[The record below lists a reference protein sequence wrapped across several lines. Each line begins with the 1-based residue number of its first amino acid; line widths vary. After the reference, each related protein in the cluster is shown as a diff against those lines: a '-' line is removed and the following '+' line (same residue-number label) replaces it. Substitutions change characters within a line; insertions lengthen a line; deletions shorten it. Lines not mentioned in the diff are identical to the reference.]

1 MEKLYAAPL
10 EGLTGF
16 VWRIAHRQVFGGAD
30 RYFTPFISPN
40 ANCSFQTREKRD
52 ITQNEENLIPQIITN
67 NEEYFIWAAREFA
80 ELGYDEVNFNLGC
93 PSGTVVSKG
102 KGSGALRDLD
112 KLDRMLDGIFEA
124 LPDMKISLKTRI
136 GIESSNEWPAILQV
150 YKRYPVSDLIIHP
163 RTRRQ
168 MYKGEA
174 DRELFLDVLGSCPE
188 LPLVYNGDVWS
199 SDDEAFEYGCG
210 VMTGRGLLQHPSML
224 REVRGGEAAS
234 REELSIFHDLLIDG
248 YRTYM
253 PGELPLIKR
262 MKEFWFYFS
271 NSFEVSDK
279 EIKRL
284 YKSKNYAEYAS
295 AAEAIIRG
303 CDLK

>member
-30 RYFTPFISPN
+30 KYFTPFISPN

-52 ITQNEENLIPQIITN
+52 ITQNESNLVPQVITN

-80 ELGYDEVNFNLGC
+80 QLGYDEVNFNLGC

-136 GIESSNEWPAILQV
+136 GIESPDEWPAILEV
-150 YKRYPVSDLIIHP
+150 YKRYPMSDLIIHP
-163 RTRRQ
+163 RTRRE

-174 DRELFLDVLGSCPE
+174 RRELFKAVMADCPD
-188 LPLVYNGDVWS
+188 LPLVYNGDVWTP
-199 SDDEAFEYGCG
+199 DDEAFGYGCG
-210 VMTGRGLLQHPSML
+210 VMTGRGLLQHPAML
-224 REVRGGEAAS
+224 REVRGGATAS
-234 REELSIFHDLLIDG
+234 RDELSKFHDLLIEG
-248 YRTYM
+248 YKTYM
-253 PGELPLIKR
+253 PGEVPLIKR

-271 NSFEVSDK
+271 QSFEVSDK
-279 EIKRL
+279 EMKRL
-284 YKSKNYAEYAS
+284 YKSKNYAEYA
-295 AAEAIIRG
+295 AAADAIIRN
-303 CDLK
+303 CEVK